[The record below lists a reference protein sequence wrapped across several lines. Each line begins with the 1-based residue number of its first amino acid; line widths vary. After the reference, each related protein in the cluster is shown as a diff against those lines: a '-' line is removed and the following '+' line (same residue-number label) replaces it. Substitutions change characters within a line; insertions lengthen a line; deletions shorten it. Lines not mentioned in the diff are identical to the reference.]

1 MKTDEARYAERL
13 AARETVWWK
22 RLLGAQ
28 QPYRWHLRR
37 LNLGFV
43 LDVGCGTGRNLL
55 HLGGRSAGVG
65 VDRNPAAVAIARR
78 RGLVAYST
86 GAFRHAPEATP
97 GRFDSLLLSH
107 VLEHMSEGEAGE
119 LLRSYLDLLR
129 PRGKI
134 VVIAPQEAGFRSDP
148 THVEFLDS
156 ARIERLLAAQHCR
169 CVASYSFPFPRSF
182 GRFFRY
188 NETVVLAELARPVP
202 AVPVEAQPAT

>member
-1 MKTDEARYAERL
+1 MKTDGAGYAELL

-37 LNLGFV
+37 LDLGFV

-55 HLGGRSAGVG
+55 HLGGRAAGVG
-65 VDRNPAAVAIARR
+65 VDLNPAAVAIARR

-86 GAFRHAPEATP
+86 GAFRDAPEATP

-119 LLRSYLDLLR
+119 LIRSYLDLLR
-129 PRGKI
+129 PGGKI
-134 VVIAPQEAGFRSDP
+134 VVITPQEAGHRSDP
-148 THVEFLDS
+148 THVEFMDFTRVESVLHS
-156 ARIERLLAAQHCR
+156 AGCR
-169 CVASYSFPFPRSF
+169 PFASYSFPFPRAL
-182 GRFFRY
+182 GRFFKY
-188 NETVVLAELARPVP
+188 NEFVVLAARP
-202 AVPVEAQPAT
+202 